1 MSSFVRGL
9 AAAAALALLAVNGAA
24 AQDKIRIGLIYTLS
38 GPPSVLGQQSKNA
51 FELALKDLGGKMG
64 GKEVEIFAADDTLK
78 PDVAIQ
84 KVRELLDRDKVDIVV
99 GPIFSNILVAIHKP
113 VIDSGKILISTNAGA
128 SSFAGAACHPNFFV
142 TSYQNDQIYETLGK
156 IANDKG
162 YKTVFALVPNYQAGK
177 DALAGFKRT
186 YTGKVVEEA
195 LVPLKILDFQPEL
208 SKLSS
213 LKPDALFTFMPGGL
227 GISLIKQYN
236 QAGLKGKFPIISAF
250 TADEAT
256 LPVVGAGAE
265 GIFGAL
271 TWAPT
276 MDNPQNK
283 KFVSEYEATYHAI
296 PGILRHAGLR
306 YRDADRQRGARH
318 QGQCVGHQG
327 IERGHPEGGFQVR
340 ARAVQ
345 VQRQRL
351 PDRGLLFDQGD
362 QARRRQISDLDR
374 REGGVGRRRLLRQGL
389 QAALVC
395 AERAAKPAD
404 RAARRLFFISPRAA
418 GRTSAP

>member
-9 AAAAALALLAVNGAA
+9 AAAAALTLLAVNGAA

-64 GKEVEIFAADDTLK
+64 GKEVEIFAVDDTLK

-113 VIDSGKILISTNAGA
+113 VIDAGKILISTNAGA
-128 SSFAGAACHPNFFV
+128 SSFAGAACNPNFFV

-186 YTGKVVEEA
+186 YKGKVVEEA

-296 PGILRHAGLR
+296 PGSYAMQAYDTAMLIDSA
-306 YRDADRQRGARH
+306 
-318 QGQCVGHQG
+318 
-327 IERGHPEGGFQVR
+327 VR
-340 ARAVQ
+340 ATKGNVSDIKALSAAIRKA
-345 VQRQRL
+345 
-351 PDRGLLFDQGD
+351 DFKSARGPFKFNVNGYPIEDFYLTKVIKRDDGKYLTS
-362 QARRRQISDLDR
+362 IVEKVVSDGADSY
-374 REGGVGRRRLLRQGL
+374 
-389 QAALVC
+389 
-395 AERAAKPAD
+395 AKDCKAH
-404 RAARRLFFISPRAA
+404 
-418 GRTSAP
+418 